1 MTPRGS
7 LNNPLSLEG
16 EYRPLTPDR
25 EEGFR
30 VVGKPEKEAFA
41 TASSLGGKMKT
52 KDTADIA
59 IIGGGIIGC
68 AVAYSLSRF
77 SPGRVVLLERRNL
90 VEANSARAA
99 GILMRARDKRVLI
112 PFIQETYRAI
122 ADLEDEL
129 EESIG
134 LRRVGILSV
143 AASRVEQKSLESL
156 VEISGSAGVSTEWLT
171 REEVAKL
178 VPWLNMDDRCVAAFM
193 PEDGFIDPYVLAHA
207 YAAVAKARGVQIRQ
221 STDVKEIVCRGS
233 KVEGVMTAKG
243 FISCPTVIDTAGV
256 WAGILARQ
264 LGCGLPMAPV
274 RSHYWI
280 TAPDPL
286 FPMGHP
292 IVILPEPRAYTR
304 PECGGLLFGLRET
317 RSFSLDP
324 RRIPE
329 DIAGMPIGREG
340 DEWESLLE
348 GRESLLPFFPSLD
361 RLGIAHYLTGF
372 STYTPDGM
380 FVLGAF
386 QGVRGFFAA
395 TGDCGAGI
403 AASGGFGLATAEI
416 ALGMSGSFDLEPFR
430 IERFGDI
437 DPMSEEFREWCGKA
451 RSGKKSG

>member
-1 MTPRGS
+1 M
-7 LNNPLSLEG
+7 
-16 EYRPLTPDR
+16 
-25 EEGFR
+25 
-30 VVGKPEKEAFA
+30 
-41 TASSLGGKMKT
+41 
-52 KDTADIA
+52 KDTADVV

-99 GILMRARDKRVLI
+99 GILMRAREKRVLI

-122 ADLEDEL
+122 ADLEDER

-156 VEISGSAGVSTEWLT
+156 VEISRSAGVRTEWLK
-171 REEVAKL
+171 REEATKQ
-178 VPWLNMDDRCVAAFM
+178 VPWLSMDDRCVAAFM
-193 PEDGFIDPYVLAHA
+193 PEDGFINPCVLAHA
-207 YAAVAKARGVQIRQ
+207 YAAAARSRRVEIRQ
-221 STDVKEIVCRGS
+221 NTEVKEIVCGGD

-243 FISCPTVIDTAGV
+243 FISCPVVIDAAGV
-256 WAGILARQ
+256 WAGILAWQ

-274 RSHYWI
+274 RSHYWM
-280 TAPDPL
+280 TAADPL
-286 FPMGHP
+286 FPLDHP
-292 IVILPEPRAYTR
+292 IVILPEPKAYTR
-304 PECGGLLFGLRET
+304 PECGGLLLGLRET
-317 RSFSLDP
+317 QSFTTDP

-329 DIAGMPIGREG
+329 DIAGMPIGREE
-340 DEWESLLE
+340 DEWESLIE

-361 RLGIAHYLTGF
+361 RLGIAHYITGF

-386 QGVRGFFAA
+386 QSMNGFFAA

-403 AASGGFGLATAEI
+403 AASGGFGLSTAEL
-416 ALGMSGSFDLEPFR
+416 ALGMRGSFDLEPFR
-430 IERFGDI
+430 IDRFGSI
-437 DPMSEEFREWCGKA
+437 DPMSEEFRAWCGRA
-451 RSGKKSG
+451 RSKKKSG